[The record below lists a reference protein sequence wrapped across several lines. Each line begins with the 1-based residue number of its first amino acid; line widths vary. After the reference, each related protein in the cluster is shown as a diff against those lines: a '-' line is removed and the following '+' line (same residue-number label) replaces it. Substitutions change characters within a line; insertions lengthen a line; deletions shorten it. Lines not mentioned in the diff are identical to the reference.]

1 MPKPQGPGH
10 PSGKPPGVSK
20 PARVLVVDDEPEIRD
35 FVRKYLE
42 RDGFL
47 VVEAADGES
56 ALARAKEGVD
66 VLVLDIGLPGPDGL
80 EVTRRLR
87 AHSPVPILV
96 LTARGEEADRVIGL
110 EMGADDYLTKPF
122 SPRELVARVKA
133 LLRRSRM
140 PAAGLSSG
148 PLVIDAEARQ
158 VRLEGQVVELTPR
171 EYELLR
177 TLASYP
183 GKSFTREE
191 LLDKVWGPEYVGD
204 TRRVDVHVS
213 KLREKLTRPGQPAP
227 IRSIWGVGY
236 RFEA

>member
-1 MPKPQGPGH
+1 M
-10 PSGKPPGVSK
+10 SK
-20 PARVLVVDDEPEIRD
+20 PARILVVDDEPEIRE

-42 RDGFL
+42 RDGYL
-47 VVEAADGES
+47 VLEAADGDA
-56 ALARAKEGVD
+56 ALARAREGVD
-66 VLVLDIGLPGPDGL
+66 LLVLDIGLPGPDGL

-87 AHSPVPILV
+87 NHSPVPILV

-110 EMGADDYLTKPF
+110 EVGADDYLTKPF

-140 PAAGLSSG
+140 PAAGPSGG

-158 VRLEGQVVELTPR
+158 VRLEGQIVELTPR

-191 LLDKVWGPEYVGD
+191 LLDKVWGAEYVGD

-213 KLREKLTRPGQPAP
+213 KLREKLTRPGHPAP